1 MNENNMVCAGI
12 DTGKRKLEVAIK
24 GVGGQREQ
32 LQVDNTA
39 SGHEILTAWL
49 RKHRVERVGIEA
61 SGGYEQAIVRH
72 LREQSFVVVMFQ
84 PIQVRAYATFQGQLA
99 KNDKIDAAL
108 IADCTAAATKIHA
121 PADPRLAP
129 FAQQMTLIEQIVEDI
144 ARFKTRRESCRDK
157 QIQQYWKEEITR
169 LERRKKAELK
179 TLAAAIREHDDLG
192 KRLDLIA
199 SVDGIGL
206 ITAVAILVRLPEIGN
221 VTREKI
227 AALAGVA
234 PYDNESSDQVRE
246 RHIRGGR
253 GRLRKSL
260 FCAALPASFRWNS
273 HLIALYRRLT
283 AAGKSH
289 KAALIACVRKLLIFV
304 NTVVARGTPWQKQQP
319 RAKADLGLQAT

>member
-1 MNENNMVCAGI
+1 MNNNNMVCAGI
-12 DTGKRKLEVAIK
+12 DTGKRKLDVAIT
-24 GVGGQREQ
+24 GQGEQ
-32 LQVDNTA
+32 LRVDNA
-39 SGHEILTAWL
+39 VSGHEVLTAWL
-49 RKHRVERVGIEA
+49 RQHRVERVGIEA
-61 SGGYEQAIVRH
+61 TGGYEQGIVCH
-72 LREQSFVVVMFQ
+72 LRKQGLVVVVFQ
-84 PIQVRAYATFQGQLA
+84 PIQVRAYATFHRQLA

-108 IADCTAAATKIHA
+108 IAECTADVKEIHD
-121 PADPRLAP
+121 PADPRLEP

-157 QIQQYWKEEITR
+157 QIQRYWKEEITR
-169 LERRKKAELK
+169 LEQRKRAELK
-179 TLAAAIREHDDLG
+179 TLAATIRKHEDLG
-192 KRLDLIA
+192 KRLDLIL

-206 ITAVAILVRLPEIGN
+206 ITAIAILVRLPEIGS

-234 PYDNESSDQVRE
+234 PYDNQSSEQVRE

-273 HLIALYRRLT
+273 QLIEFYRRLR

-289 KAALIACVRKLLIFV
+289 KATLIACVRKLLIFV
-304 NTVVARGTPWQKQQP
+304 NTVVERGTPWQKQQP
-319 RAKADLGLQAT
+319 RTKADLGLQAT

>member
-1 MNENNMVCAGI
+1 MKKNIMVCAGI
-12 DTGKRKLEVAIK
+12 DTGKHKLDVAIT
-24 GVGGQREQ
+24 GQNEQ
-32 LQVDNTA
+32 LRVDNSV
-39 SGHEILTAWL
+39 SGYEALTTWL
-49 RKHRVERVGIEA
+49 RQHRVERVGIEA
-61 SGGYEQAIVRH
+61 TGGYEQGSVCH
-72 LREQSFVVVMFQ
+72 LRKQGFVVVVFQ
-84 PIQVRAYATFQGQLA
+84 PIQVRAYATFHRQLA

-108 IADCTAAATKIHA
+108 IAECTADVKEIHA
-121 PADPRLAP
+121 PADPRLEP

-169 LERRKKAELK
+169 LEKRKRAELK
-179 TLAAAIREHDDLG
+179 TLAAAIRKHEDLG
-192 KRLDLIA
+192 KRLDLIS

-206 ITAVAILVRLPEIGN
+206 ITAIAILVRLPEIGT

-234 PYDNESSDQVRE
+234 PYDNESSEQVRE

-260 FCAALPASFRWNS
+260 FCAALPASFRWNKQ
-273 HLIALYRRLT
+273 LIELYRRLR

-289 KAALIACVRKLLIFV
+289 KATLIACVRKLLIFA
-304 NTVVARGTPWQKQQP
+304 NTVVERGTPWQKQQP
-319 RAKADLGLQAT
+319 HAKADLGLKAT

>member
-1 MNENNMVCAGI
+1 MKKNSIVCAGI
-12 DTGKRKLEVAIK
+12 DTGKRKLDVAIT
-24 GVGGQREQ
+24 GQGEQ
-32 LQVDNTA
+32 LQVDNIA
-39 SGHEILTAWL
+39 SGHEVLTAWL
-49 RKHRVERVGIEA
+49 GQQRVERVGIEA

-72 LREQSFVVVMFQ
+72 LREQGFVVVVFQ
-84 PIQVRAYATFQGQLA
+84 PIQVRAYATFHGQLA

-108 IADCTAAATKIHA
+108 IADCTADVRKIHA
-121 PADPRLAP
+121 PADPRLEP

-144 ARFKTRRESCRDK
+144 ARYKTRRESCRDK
-157 QIQQYWKEEITR
+157 LIRQYWKEEITR
-169 LERRKKAELK
+169 LGRCKKAELK
-179 TLAAAIREHDDLG
+179 TLAAAIRKHDDLG
-192 KRLDLIA
+192 KRLDLIE

-206 ITAVAILVRLPEIGN
+206 ITAVAILVRLPEIGR

-234 PYDNESSDQVRE
+234 PYDNESGEQVRE

-260 FCAALPASFRWNS
+260 FCAAWPASFRWNS
-273 HLIALYRRLT
+273 QLIALYRRLR

-304 NTVVARGTPWQKQQP
+304 NTVVARGTPWQKH
-319 RAKADLGLQAT
+319 

>member
-1 MNENNMVCAGI
+1 MKNNNMAYAGI
-12 DTGKRKLEVAIK
+12 DTGKRKLDVAITSLE
-24 GVGGQREQ
+24 EQ
-32 LQVDNTA
+32 LQVENTE
-39 SGHEILTAWL
+39 SGHEVLTAWL

-61 SGGYEQAIVRH
+61 TGGYEQGIVRH
-72 LREQSFVVVMFQ
+72 LRKQGFVVVVFQ
-84 PIQVRAYATFQGQLA
+84 PIQVRAYATFRGQLA

-108 IADCTAAATKIHA
+108 IAECTADVKEIHA
-121 PADPRLAP
+121 PADPRLEP

-144 ARFKTRRESCRDK
+144 ARNKTRRECCRNK

-169 LERRKKAELK
+169 LERRKRAELK
-179 TLAAAIREHDDLG
+179 ALAGEIRKHEDLG
-192 KRLDLIA
+192 KRLDLIV

-206 ITAVAILVRLPEIGN
+206 LTAVAILVRLPEIGT

-234 PYDNESSDQVRE
+234 PYDNQSSEQVRE

-260 FCAALPASFRWNS
+260 FCAALPASFRWNRQ
-273 HLIALYRRLT
+273 LIEIYRRLK

-289 KAALIACVRKLLIFV
+289 KAALIACVRKLLIFA